1 MSDKNPPD
9 ITLAV
14 DNTSEEEVPHVFAQS
29 HLQGHKFSG
38 KALLDAVDIIDKGS
52 QEAFPA
58 NDLKDVGM
66 KLSILGMA
74 ESHVK
79 RLGRLDRAMNMIEQ
93 QLATPDRLAQMQSSE
108 LAKLYR
114 LLGSSMEVSQKYV
127 KESMWSVNIGE
138 LQEQLIDLVA
148 GANTV
153 AGDDS
158 DHSTREVV
166 VDIFRRVSSLGQ
178 SFPNVQSDAIPEVN
192 PEHLPSD
199 LMQEEEREIAE
210 QHRQDSHQAMVDEAR
225 ADHQRANGGSPVKPP
240 ARKVR
245 PKDKSND
252 NDLVGND
259 SGFETAIKAK
269 EVDLPTNNTPTFDDD
284 MLNSQDDEGFGHACA
299 GLSKEE
305 WADVVEE
312 ELGESAPLDLGELA
326 KSVAGDDVNAKS
338 SADAW
343 NDEEDIDPED
353 DPTSDWG
360 SDALGGKDDPLADI
374 NLDF

>member
-1 MSDKNPPD
+1 MSDTTPPD

-14 DNTSEEEVPHVFAQS
+14 DNTDDVEEVPQAFAQS

-38 KALLDAVDIIDKGS
+38 KALIDAVEIIDKGS
-52 QEAFPA
+52 REAYPA

-93 QLATPDRLAQMQSSE
+93 QLATPDRLAQMPSNE
-108 LAKLYR
+108 LAKLYKM
-114 LLGSSMEVSQKYV
+114 LGTSMEVSQKYV
-127 KESMWSVNIGE
+127 KESLWSVNISE
-138 LQEQLIDLVA
+138 LQEQLTDLVA

-178 SFPNVQSDAIPEVN
+178 NFPTAQDGSIPEVN
-192 PEHLPSD
+192 PDHLPSD
-199 LMQEEEREIAE
+199 LMQESEREVAE

-225 ADHQRANGGSPVKPP
+225 AEHQKATNGESSPV
-240 ARKVR
+240 
-245 PKDKSND
+245 PKKRSTVD
-252 NDLVGND
+252 NNVLVKND
-259 SGFETAIKAK
+259 SGIGTS
-269 EVDLPTNNTPTFDDD
+269 VTNVVDDLPTNNTPSFEEAIPLD
-284 MLNSQDDEGFGHACA
+284 QDETGHGTPCA
-299 GLSKEE
+299 GLSAEE
-305 WADVVEE
+305 WADVVAE
-312 ELGESAPLDLGELA
+312 ELGESAPLNLNELA
-326 KSVAGDDVNAKS
+326 ASVAGDDVNAKT
-338 SADAW
+338 SAESW
-343 NDEEDIDPED
+343 DESLDEDGE
-353 DPTSDWG
+353 DPTDDWG
-360 SDALGGKDDPLADI
+360 NDDLDGKDDPLANI